1 MLTIMTIDDTHLD
14 TRAARRENRRRS
26 AGARRMID
34 TSVPSP
40 CVQICQIDKAT
51 ASCTG
56 CKRTLDEIRDWMIL
70 TAEEKLSVLDALASR

>member
-1 MLTIMTIDDTHLD
+1 
-14 TRAARRENRRRS
+14 
-26 AGARRMID
+26 MID